1 MTNKSTKPTIK
12 LSSNKLI
19 EIRDSLI
26 QEIKKYWYYIRI
38 ENVTDMDY
46 KRMYD
51 IKYLYNTILDKEKKL
66 IKIKLLIQCINM
78 GLKSLSELNEN
89 SSYNTIY
96 ELSVKKEHYEQL
108 QQIPTLKPFLTK
120 KLKKMKVKPTKT
132 EILTQSF
139 IKDKMDTLNK
149 DILMLRN
156 KLEKF
161 NEQASIEVEVDS
173 DEAAL
178 IV

>member
-1 MTNKSTKPTIK
+1 
-12 LSSNKLI
+12 
-19 EIRDSLI
+19 
-26 QEIKKYWYYIRI
+26 
-38 ENVTDMDY
+38 
-46 KRMYD
+46 
-51 IKYLYNTILDKEKKL
+51 
-66 IKIKLLIQCINM
+66 
-78 GLKSLSELNEN
+78 
-89 SSYNTIY
+89 
-96 ELSVKKEHYEQL
+96 
-108 QQIPTLKPFLTK
+108 
-120 KLKKMKVKPTKT
+120 MKVKPTKT

>member
-19 EIRDSLI
+19 EVRDSLI

-38 ENVTDMDY
+38 ENVTDADY
-46 KRMYD
+46 TRMYD
-51 IKYLYNTILDKEKKL
+51 IKHLYKMILDNEKKL
-66 IKIKLLIQCINM
+66 IKVKLLIQCINM

-89 SSYNTIY
+89 ASYNTIY
-96 ELSVKKEHYEQL
+96 ELSAKKEHYEQL
-108 QQIPTLKPFLTK
+108 QQIPTLNPFLTK
-120 KLKKMKVKPTKT
+120 KLRKMKVKPTKT

-139 IKDKMDTLNK
+139 IKEKLDELSK

-161 NEQASIEVEVDS
+161 NEQASIEIEID
-173 DEAAL
+173 DEESSL